1 MYVQII
7 SLMCLPLFTLV
18 NTIVVHI
25 ELWQSEAGAETQQVL
40 CGELLC
46 GELSISVKSVTH

>member
-1 MYVQII
+1 
-7 SLMCLPLFTLV
+7 MCLPLFTLV